1 MFVWLL
7 ENIAT
12 IIVCIGL
19 LAAVAASVFSMIRSK
34 KKVVL
39 YPISSCLSK
48 TKYDPKTGILPFFGI
63 DLVKYP

>member
-34 KKVVL
+34 KKGKS
-39 YPISSCLSK
+39 PCGCGCTNCSAQGFCHK
-48 TKYDPKTGILPFFGI
+48 GK
-63 DLVKYP
+63 

>member
-34 KKVVL
+34 RKGKS
-39 YPISSCLSK
+39 PCGCGCTNCSAQGFCHK
-48 TKYDPKTGILPFFGI
+48 EK
-63 DLVKYP
+63 